1 MFLFSKLAQ
10 KMCITIGT
18 SEPMKKKVGSRHLRN
33 AVPGCE
39 KYTGNDYFKCVAEN
53 IIVTTN
59 HQVGTAKM
67 GDPNDPDTVV
77 DPKLRY
83 IKLSSQP

>member
-1 MFLFSKLAQ
+1 M

-18 SEPMKKKVGSRHLRN
+18 SEPMQKSVGSRHLSN
-33 AVPGCE
+33 LVPGCE
-39 KYTGNDYFKCVAEN
+39 ERTGDRYVECVARS

-67 GDPNDPDTVV
+67 GDPKDPYTVV
-77 DPKLRY
+77 DPKLR
-83 IKLSSQP
+83 